1 MPSLSDN
8 NVTALIISI
17 PGIAAALISL
27 MTFVQNMLNHKVTTE
42 KVEHLTSTVNGKMTE
57 LLEVTKASSFA
68 EGEKHQKDTE
78 GASSQ

>member
-27 MTFVQNMLNHKVTTE
+27 LTFVQNMLNHSANVKNVTE
-42 KVEHLTSTVNGKMTE
+42 LKATVNGKMTE

-68 EGEKHQKDTE
+68 EGEKHEKEKFDD
-78 GASSQ
+78 